1 MAALMIEAN
10 DDELQVI
17 AMVFGIFCCL
27 ISWAL
32 CVWTT
37 NYGEIIVKTNERKR
51 WHWTQLL
58 RRDPHNKTLVGLHV
72 GLTVA
77 RV

>member
-1 MAALMIEAN
+1 MIEAN

-51 WHWTQLL
+51 WHWT
-58 RRDPHNKTLVGLHV
+58 HNFDEIQITKHKWDYTWD
-72 GLTVA
+72 
-77 RV
+77 